1 MKKWLQYFYGQPK
14 NSAEIAKERLKI
26 IVAHQRSQRN
36 TNDFIPKLRQEL
48 IDVIRKYVHVDQNL
62 VRVDIETDGN
72 NTILELNIPLSEET
86 HLQAEKKAVEAKENS

>member
-1 MKKWLQYFYGQPK
+1 MKKWLQYFYGPPK
-14 NSAEIAKERLKI
+14 NSAEIAKERLQI

-48 IDVIRKYVHVDQNL
+48 IDVIRKYVHVNQDL

-72 NTILELNIPLSEET
+72 NTILELNIPLSEESYAQAGKKIVDT
-86 HLQAEKKAVEAKENS
+86 HDR